1 MMKDRLNST
10 QLNSTQLNSTG
21 ARQWFLS
28 LLTVLCLFI
37 LIGCFNQSANATV
50 TAQSALPKISA
61 YFSPNGGCT
70 EAIINEINSAK
81 ESILVQAYS
90 FTSEPIAQALIDTYK
105 LGVKVEI
112 VLDKSQR
119 TEKYSKVDMVVKA
132 GIPTFIDA
140 NHAIAHNKIMI
151 IDHKII
157 ITGSF
162 NFTNGAEEK
171 NAENLLIIK
180 DQPELVRR
188 YTDNYLK
195 HKEHSEKY

>member
-1 MMKDRLNST
+1 M
-10 QLNSTQLNSTG
+10 
-21 ARQWFLS
+21 
-28 LLTVLCLFI
+28 
-37 LIGCFNQSANATV
+37 
-50 TAQSALPKISA
+50 
-61 YFSPNGGCT
+61 
-70 EAIINEINSAK
+70 
-81 ESILVQAYS
+81 
-90 FTSEPIAQALIDTYK
+90 IDTYK